1 MLQVEQRKL
10 SLYYRIHSFSIPAL
24 PGRNIL
30 RFPVL
35 LVNSLTF
42 GALSVLVSLWR
53 KTSAVIAEENSI
65 RSFLLRA
72 QYLSPELFADV
83 GQIIL
88 LIAFVS

>member
-1 MLQVEQRKL
+1 MLPYPL
-10 SLYYRIHSFSIPAL
+10 FFYLLGHNNLLFSF
-24 PGRNIL
+24 
-30 RFPVL
+30 L
-35 LVNSLTF
+35 LLNSLTF
-42 GALSVLVSLWR
+42 GALSVRVSLWR

-65 RSFLLRA
+65 RSFLLRT